1 MPKTNQSFNK
11 YDNTLELVKDNFQV
25 LDCAGLPI
33 GVPQDILKTV
43 VINQQSVKDCNSD
56 DILTALQAIQ
66 INTTSSNTNEATI
79 IASLGNILTEV
90 SAVNANTDTIETSL
104 ATLIADQL
112 TGNATLVDIKAVLD
126 NSLLELQAINVN
138 TDTVEALIT
147 DTNTKLDT
155 LIAEQD
161 KEIVY
166 TAPTKFHIAT
176 DNFYSREKII
186 YDSETQTEVSRVTE
200 YSTDGV
206 LFTTTPPIGVPVIGW
221 YVVPPVTPTLYN
233 NNETIVNTGITPIVL
248 TAATYHSVSVAILTG
263 SATIDNNG
271 VSFVAPVGYSNTWE
285 GSSLLANLITITATN
300 LTDVI
305 IVNTIN

>member
-1 MPKTNQSFNK
+1 MAQTFQNFTPTDS
-11 YDNTLELVKDNFQV
+11 TLSTVATTFQV
-25 LDCAGLPI
+25 KDCAGVDV
-33 GVPQDILKTV
+33 GTPQDALKTI
-43 VINQQSVKDCNSD
+43 VINTVAVKDCNSD
-56 DILTALQAIQ
+56 ALLTAIQAIQ
-66 INTTSSNTNEATI
+66 ANTATSNTNEALINT
-79 IASLGNILTEV
+79 ALNDILTQV
-90 SAVNANTDTIETSL
+90 TAVNANTDTIETSL

-112 TGNATLVDIKAVLD
+112 TGNATLLDIKAVLD

-221 YVVPPVTPTLYN
+221 YVVPSVAPTLYN

-248 TAATYHSVSVAILTG
+248 AATTYHSVSVAILTG